1 MHEFERNF
9 MNTFFYACEESIEN
23 MKIEHLI
30 SNFNSKNLIFITH
43 TNEGKNVHDMDIIE
57 LKEAIRLVEEE
68 LSTKLDKTLLKL
80 LDIRLEELIKEE
92 KAVKSRIR
100 KNLIERY
107 KKETLKWMDRPE
119 YMIIQTIPT
128 GLLKRNLESLKEE
141 GLWDKYCDGFIDPW
155 VEIVEME
162 LKVREQETQMKE
174 QMWPSSE
181 GPIHVSSMN
190 RSHINNCINRLKRDN
205 KSFSKKWLR
214 IFYTELARREEEER
228 LLEEGRQILIAYK
241 SNDLSYAYKDEDGN
255 SIVAFVHEMPLS
267 HLRAGLLYTSEGG
280 YNAQWPEIFKMEIGK
295 REEEIRQI
303 IKSISYASAYGTTGT
318 LLSEYCVC
326 ILNLSLLGN
335 FNRI

>member
-9 MNTFFYACEESIEN
+9 MSTFFYACEEAMEN

-30 SNFNSKNLIFITH
+30 SNFNSKNLIFT
-43 TNEGKNVHDMDIIE
+43 TRTTEGKNVHDMNIIE
-57 LKEAIRLVEEE
+57 LKEAIKLVEEE

-80 LDIRLEELIKEE
+80 LNIRLEKLIEEE
-92 KAVKSRIR
+92 KAIKSRIR

-107 KKETLKWMDRPE
+107 KKETLKWMDRSE
-119 YMIIQTIPT
+119 YMIIQTIST
-128 GLLKRNLESLKEE
+128 GLLKRNLEGLKK

-174 QMWPSSE
+174 QMWPSSK
-181 GPIHVSSMN
+181 GPIHVSNMD

-205 KSFSKKWLR
+205 KNFSKKWLR
-214 IFYTELARREEEER
+214 IFYAELARREEEKR
-228 LLEEGRQILIAYK
+228 LLEVGRQILIAYK
-241 SNDLSYAYKDEDGN
+241 SNDLRYAYTDEDN
-255 SIVAFVHEMPLS
+255 NLIVAFVHEMPLS

-280 YNAQWPEIFKMEIGK
+280 YNAQWPEIFKMEISK

-303 IKSISYASAYGTTGT
+303 IKSMPHTLAHGTIGT
-318 LLSEYCVC
+318 LLAEYCGVC
-326 ILNLSLLGN
+326 IKPIS
-335 FNRI
+335 FRKF